1 MAITRKPQ
9 KLEAVPDNVDV
20 EALINRGGSVAKPTT
35 EPKPKRRASYVQLR
49 LLPELLQRIDTAIAH
64 RAVPVP
70 RHTWLLEAIAEKL
83 KREGVA
89 G

>member
-9 KLEAVPDNVDV
+9 QLEAVPDNVNV
-20 EALINRGGSVAKPTT
+20 EDLINRGGSVARAAP

-49 LLPELLQRIDTAIAH
+49 LQPELLLRIDAAIAG

-83 KREGVA
+83 EREG
-89 G
+89 

>member
-9 KLEAVPDNVDV
+9 KLEAVPNNVDV
-20 EALINRGGSVAKPTT
+20 EALINRGGSTATPTT

-49 LLPELLQRIDTAIAH
+49 LLPEMLQRIDTSIAG

-83 KREGVA
+83 EREWTA
-89 G
+89 E